1 MYNYQLSGKH
11 IFLSTCFQQQFENND
26 NQISLVG
33 WVEARNPTQ
42 KEGVRLILCLKF
54 GKMLFYEVRPEI
66 SPTIAQYNGTKG
78 QYSLA
83 SINGPAHSR
92 LLHSSTDQILA
103 GSLHYATSSAIIHS
117 KWFILV
123 LLCRRYLIAVC
134 FRIFLYKASPVTGN
148 SQSQSDGFLIILN

>member
-1 MYNYQLSGKH
+1 MLSAHKQMVFIAGPRQAKTH
-11 IFLSTCFQQQFENND
+11 LH
-26 NQISLVG
+26 SLVG
-33 WVEARNPTQ
+33 WVEARNPTK
-42 KEGVRLILCLKF
+42 KEGVRLKLRLKF

-103 GSLHYATSSAIIHS
+103 GSLHYATSY
-117 KWFILV
+117 
-123 LLCRRYLIAVC
+123 R
-134 FRIFLYKASPVTGN
+134 
-148 SQSQSDGFLIILN
+148 